1 MNLDDI
7 IEKAIIDVK
16 YYQERLREAE
26 LKLDAYY
33 TARDTKADN
42 PYKLPEEIP
51 NFKGCME
58 ALDELKNITK

>member
-16 YYQERLREAE
+16 YFQERLREAE

-33 TARDTKADN
+33 TARD
-42 PYKLPEEIP
+42 
-51 NFKGCME
+51 
-58 ALDELKNITK
+58 LKCKCK

>member
-51 NFKGCME
+51 NYKGFIG
-58 ALDELKNITK
+58 NI

>member
-26 LKLDAYY
+26 LKLDAFYI
-33 TARDTKADN
+33 ARDTKADN
-42 PYKLPEEIP
+42 PYKDIP
-51 NFKGCME
+51 NYKECIE